1 MMKQTVGQKQKQ
13 IYNLQI
19 TTIFPSDMPMR
30 LDVGTVLTTATV
42 LATLSLTFRAV
53 TQSLV
58 KFTK

>member
-1 MMKQTVGQKQKQ
+1 MMRQTVGQKQKQ

-42 LATLSLTFRAV
+42 LAMLFLTFRVV
-53 TQSLV
+53 T
-58 KFTK
+58 

>member
-1 MMKQTVGQKQKQ
+1 MMRQTVGQKQKQ

-19 TTIFPSDMPMR
+19 TTIFPPDMPMR

-42 LATLSLTFRAV
+42 LAMLSLTFRVV